1 MAGRGGRRPGAGR
14 PKGSPTK
21 YSERIAE
28 MLSEMDCDPIVGMAR
43 LAKEA
48 EANGEKGLAGQ
59 MYRELAQYVAPK
71 RKAVE
76 MTVDATI
83 TAHEDLLAELE

>member
-14 PKGSPTK
+14 PKGAPTK

-28 MLSEMDCDPIVGMAR
+28 MLSEMDCDPIEGMAR

-59 MYRELAQYVAPK
+59 MYKELAQYVAPK
-71 RKAVE
+71 LKTVE
-76 MTVDATI
+76 MTIDATI
-83 TAHEDLLAELE
+83 KPHEDLLAELE